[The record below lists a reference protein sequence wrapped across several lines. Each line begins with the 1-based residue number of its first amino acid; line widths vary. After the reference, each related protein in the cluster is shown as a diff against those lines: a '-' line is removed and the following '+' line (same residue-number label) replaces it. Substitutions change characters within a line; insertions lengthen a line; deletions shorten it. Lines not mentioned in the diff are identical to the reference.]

1 MRVDSVPDP
10 SFAQQT
16 LYLYKLFI
24 AHLWKQGGEGEEGC
38 FCTRVGGEGASFEE
52 RICSSGWLASPAGG
66 RRGPVQDRED
76 NSIEIRCALSNN
88 WVHLLL
94 PLQSSF
100 LLVQFPLYASLCCLP
115 ITPHLLPRLR
125 PICPV
130 LRVSSDDL
138 VRA

>member
-1 MRVDSVPDP
+1 MQVP
-10 SFAQQT
+10 
-16 LYLYKLFI
+16 
-24 AHLWKQGGEGEEGC
+24 EG
-38 FCTRVGGEGASFEE
+38 
-52 RICSSGWLASPAGG
+52 
-66 RRGPVQDRED
+66 
-76 NSIEIRCALSNN
+76 NSIETRRMLSNN

-115 ITPHLLPRLR
+115 ITPHLLSRLR

-138 VRA
+138 VCA